1 MKNLTDLFP
10 ALAECHFADDDP
22 RRLLFSAPEL
32 LAGARPI
39 PHPAFQ
45 LVRRELYSAVKAFP
59 LTLLLGVTG
68 VGKSRLVALLVER
81 LNGLLGEDGRI
92 PAVFLV
98 APTAQRTVF
107 SWKAFWE
114 RLLAALKDPLPQ
126 YKIHPQAR
134 SAALRGEASRR
145 MRNTTETQYFEM
157 VLDAAAERGLIVLVI
172 DEAAALARSESGV
185 TLFDQINVLR
195 ELVDT
200 QLFRIVL
207 ASTFD
212 ILPHFRRS
220 GVLDRRLGTVVFP
233 RYDEVLCADPDST
246 PSRSIDPTDEGY
258 LAFSRSAVTFME
270 RLPES
275 ARFALGD
282 DHFVALYRGS
292 LGCVGLLHDWFLRA
306 VASSLSLGE
315 HRLRWS
321 HFARTPLAV
330 DRRANIIV
338 EARVAEE
345 QLALLG
351 DLRLDLTED
360 ELYQIGEAQAKR
372 DRGSAGDRRVR
383 RRGTGLAPS
392 NKRKRGRPGVPNPRT
407 AGLP

>member
-1 MKNLTDLFP
+1 MKKLTELFP
-10 ALAECHFADDDP
+10 ALSEIELADDDP
-22 RRLLFSAPEL
+22 RSQLFCAPEL

-39 PHPAFQ
+39 PHPAFKAVRSQ
-45 LVRRELYSAVKAFP
+45 LFSAVKAFP

-68 VGKSRLVALLVER
+68 VGKSRLLALLVDR
-81 LNGLLGEDGRI
+81 LNARLGEDGRI

-114 RLLAALKDPLPQ
+114 RLLAALADPSPQ
-126 YKIHPQAR
+126 HKIHPHAHA
-134 SAALRGEASRR
+134 AALRGKAPRR
-145 MRNTTETQYFEM
+145 MRWTTESQYFEM
-157 VLDAAAERGLIVLVI
+157 VLDAAAHRGLVVLVI

-220 GVLDRRLGTVVFP
+220 GVLARRLGTVVFP
-233 RYDEVLCADPDST
+233 RYDEVLYPHPDAAS
-246 PSRSIDPTDEGY
+246 SRSIDRTAEGY
-258 LAFSRSAVTFME
+258 LAFSRAAVSFMA
-270 RLPES
+270 RLPEP
-275 ARFALGD
+275 ARLAFDD
-282 DHFVALYRGS
+282 DHLAALYRGS

-306 VASSLSLGE
+306 VAECLTSGE
-315 HRLRWS
+315 DRLRWS
-321 HFARTPLAV
+321 HFASTPLAV
-330 DRRANIIV
+330 DTRANIIF
-338 EARVAEE
+338 EARAAEE

-351 DLRLDLTED
+351 NVRLDLTED
-360 ELYQIGEAQAKR
+360 DLYEIGAAQAKR
-372 DRGSAGDRRVR
+372 DRSSARSRRVR
-383 RRGTGLAPS
+383 SRRSGSARS
-392 NKRKRGRPGVPNPRT
+392 NNSKRPRPGVPNPKVT
-407 AGLP
+407 PLP